1 MDGFLDWVCP
11 QAEKMLDFLIDM
23 FGIIFGPI
31 MYGLLW
37 MTSFSSIGFAIW
49 IIVGSLILGARKL
62 FQDATRSLKD
72 QWRALSDN
80 DPNKPRIPGTWPG
93 TAILPPSPPDQAVCD
108 PITDSSNPSKDGKKK
123 KSDKKKLSLR
133 ISQTKA
139 KKIATRLRR
148 KTSRLE
154 YRHRQEHK
162 TNPWPTRKHQKT
174 VELNS
179 KIEKLKSCNLE
190 LSAYLRTVE
199 ASRAELLQRQ
209 TTWIYPYDK
218 DLEIPGRIPT
228 ICARLPVP
236 EFRISDVVGRRK
248 AKPAAPFNITFYS
261 MPETIVRSKA
271 SAPAA
276 RSLSRVN
283 NKTIEQT
290 ANQPVTTPAVIPSP
304 VLSSVPSSVQSR
316 IKFRARKLIRL
327 QARANNNTPVS
338 SSCYAPTSIQ
348 SPGLPPNQPITIPTV
363 NTLGQI
369 PKHTE
374 SPVTRVL
381 GLPQP
386 LANSVPLPKSPPQ
399 PLAQS
404 PSTPPSLIH
413 PSSQIV
419 TPAFPAVSKNN
430 NGEVSQEDRPAKESK
445 KEASDYNTSSKS
457 NNDENNNTA
466 LPSISEP
473 DEDAGKSK
481 DENLTLLPD
490 SDENDVEG
498 RDDNFPPLPDSDTGS
513 DGEDDDEDRN
523 DRPDNAG
530 SVIPSVIQQL
540 VETFSDPAPAQES
553 PFTSSSAPAIIKPN
567 VQEPSITPLGTQM
580 EVDIHNEN
588 VTEEEHTKLG
598 GAAKDEMEVD
608 IEHEKTKDDTG
619 KDKMEVDIENETGAT
634 TDEMQLDDMDLIRG
648 LKDVDMVNAS
658 QKIQKPT
665 GDIEMRDG
673 PTTPS
678 IAPNPN
684 VFAEQNARHTIA
696 EQPSTPL
703 PNKHCSH
710 QGMQRPQVSNVR
722 GETMSDKAPPPAP
735 ESKNQ
740 RPVIV
745 IRRRPADPMVQRKP
759 QKPRQQQR
767 PQQPTTSTSQA
778 GNSPTVRIP
787 GPPSLVSGV
796 ASEGKVTLFAMS
808 QPRSS
813 PKPATPSFRSLV
825 RLFPDRP
832 ARKHKYDEVAAID
845 QDYDGDTDLS
855 MPFDVNGPTRNI
867 LPLPKRALQTLSAA
881 DNESRRQRALEA
893 KRRWLLAQE
902 QEAADA
908 PEPAMEQFRNR
919 PPPMV
924 SSQGV
929 SARDNRLLLSGT
941 PELRR
946 ELLHRLQA
954 LWPLLPKAEVDRVR
968 LNNLRSKSLAEWRKL
983 LNPAGKHALPD
994 NTYIPRDAFEREA
1007 AEWMKKVLEL
1017 MTKLKVVP
1025 EVGSLLETWRECM
1038 ARQEPL
1044 PEPEDN

>member
-80 DPNKPRIPGTWPG
+80 DPNKPRIPVWYRR
-93 TAILPPSPPDQAVCD
+93 PSYAVCD

-304 VLSSVPSSVQSR
+304 
-316 IKFRARKLIRL
+316 
-327 QARANNNTPVS
+327 
-338 SSCYAPTSIQ
+338 
-348 SPGLPPNQPITIPTV
+348 PITIPTV

-588 VTEEEHTKLG
+588 VTEEEHTKLDAMDVDVQDEKSG
-598 GAAKDEMEVD
+598 KECGAAKDEMEVD

-745 IRRRPADPMVQRKP
+745 IR
-759 QKPRQQQR
+759 
-767 PQQPTTSTSQA
+767 
-778 GNSPTVRIP
+778 
-787 GPPSLVSGV
+787 
-796 ASEGKVTLFAMS
+796 
-808 QPRSS
+808 
-813 PKPATPSFRSLV
+813 
-825 RLFPDRP
+825 
-832 ARKHKYDEVAAID
+832 H
-845 QDYDGDTDLS
+845 
-855 MPFDVNGPTRNI
+855 
-867 LPLPKRALQTLSAA
+867 
-881 DNESRRQRALEA
+881 NESRRQRALEA

-954 LWPLLPKAEVDRVR
+954 LWPLLPKAEVDR
-968 LNNLRSKSLAEWRKL
+968 SLAEWRKL